1 MNRWAVSLILFSAAA
16 VADPAQHQVE
26 IQKALMQRDRQ
37 SAEFSR
43 PELRDLHSQ
52 QERRMEVRPD
62 ERVIQARERDA
73 LPTAERPAVPARYYR
88 ALPLPSSFPRGPR
101 HGVDPIPV
109 QGVGG

>member
-1 MNRWAVSLILFSAAA
+1 MRNWALCLIFACGAAN
-16 VADPAQHQVE
+16 ADPTE
-26 IQKALMQRDRQ
+26 IQRALIQRDRQ

-52 QERRMEVRPD
+52 QERRVEIRPD
-62 ERVIQARERDA
+62 ERVLQARER
-73 LPTAERPAVPARYYR
+73 EGVPATRPESATLKYYR
-88 ALPLPSSFPRGPR
+88 ALPLPGGPR

>member
-1 MNRWAVSLILFSAAA
+1 
-16 VADPAQHQVE
+16 
-26 IQKALMQRDRQ
+26 MQRDRQ

-52 QERRMEVRPD
+52 QERRVEIRPD
-62 ERVIQARERDA
+62 ERVMQARERE
-73 LPTAERPAVPARYYR
+73 TVPPVKSTPEVRYYR
-88 ALPLPSSFPRGPR
+88 PLPLPGGPR

>member
-1 MNRWAVSLILFSAAA
+1 MTKGALSLILFSAAA
-16 VADPAQHQVE
+16 VADPAQQQVE

-52 QERRMEVRPD
+52 QERRVDIRPD
-62 ERVIQARERDA
+62 ERVMQARERE
-73 LPTAERPAVPARYYR
+73 TVSTERPAPSLRYYR
-88 ALPLPSSFPRGPR
+88 ALPLPGGPR
-101 HGVDPIPV
+101 HGVDPIPA

>member
-1 MNRWAVSLILFSAAA
+1 MKNWALSLIFVSGAAN
-16 VADPAQHQVE
+16 ADQTE
-26 IQKALMQRDRQ
+26 IQRALMQRDRQ

-52 QERRMEVRPD
+52 QERRVEIRPD
-62 ERVIQARERDA
+62 ERALQARER
-73 LPTAERPAVPARYYR
+73 EGVPAARPDGAPVKYYR
-88 ALPLPSSFPRGPR
+88 PLPLPSSLPGGAR